1 MTRDQLFA
9 KWRARRDEWRRL
21 GVQVEGGAICD
32 ELLADVAAV
41 FTAEGDKLLTLTEAS
56 RISAYSTDHL
66 GRLIRNGTIANAGP
80 PNAPRIRRAD
90 LPRKPKCPIATNGHP
105 TYDPA
110 ADARKLVS
118 RRNGG
123 AYAS

>member
-9 KWRARRDEWRRL
+9 RWRARRDEWRRL
-21 GVQVEGGAICD
+21 GAQVKGAAVCDEVLADFQAVLTLEGD
-32 ELLADVAAV
+32 ELL
-41 FTAEGDKLLTLTEAS
+41 TLNEAS
-56 RISAYSTDHL
+56 RISGYSPDHL
-66 GRLIRNGTIANAGP
+66 GRLIRTGTIPNAGR
-80 PNAPRIRRAD
+80 PNSPRMRRAD
-90 LPRKPKCPIATNGHP
+90 LPRKPQSTIATNGHP